1 MGQLFPRRANAL
13 VWLSLFGGLLLAV
26 ELTLILAVYF
36 RSNYFRQINVAIEQP
51 VPFSH
56 QLHGGSLGMDCRYC
70 HVSVNQSSFANIPAT
85 ETCMTCHSQIKTN
98 SPKLALVRESY
109 VTGLPIEWVKV
120 HKVPDFVYFNHAIHV
135 NKGVGC
141 SNCHGQVNQ
150 MPVVWQTQPLY
161 MGWCLDCHR
170 NPEQYVRPRDEVYNM
185 DYVAPAPAEQ
195 LVLGR
200 ELVEQYGIMPAS
212 QLTNCWVCHR

>member
-1 MGQLFPRRANAL
+1 MGQIFPRNANTL
-13 VWLSLFGGLLLAV
+13 VWLSIFGGLLLAV
-26 ELTLILAVYF
+26 ELLLILSVYF

-56 QLHGGSLGMDCRYC
+56 QLHNSSLGVDCRYC
-70 HVSVNQSSFANIPAT
+70 HVSVNESYFANIPAT

-109 VTGLPIEWVKV
+109 ATGVPIEWVKV
-120 HKVPDFVYFNHAIHV
+120 HKVPDFVYFNHSIHV

-141 SNCHGQVNQ
+141 SNCHGQVNE
-150 MPVVWQTQPLY
+150 MPVVWQTQAFY
-161 MGWCLDCHR
+161 MGWCLNCHR

-185 DYVAPAPAEQ
+185 DYVPPANQLELGAQ
-195 LVLGR
+195 LVR
-200 ELVEQYGIMPAS
+200 EYGIMPAS